1 MQVKIEGLEDEV
13 RRIVADVLAQRGS
26 ADEWYT
32 TESAATYLGTTA
44 GHIRNLVSEGRLPR
58 RGKRGHK
65 IMLRRSDLD
74 SYAEGKARS

>member
-1 MQVKIEGLEDEV
+1 MQVQIELPEDEI
-13 RRIVADVLAQRGS
+13 RRIVADVLAERGS

-32 TESAATYLGTTA
+32 TEGAAEYLGTSA

-74 SYAEGKARS
+74 AYAEGRRS